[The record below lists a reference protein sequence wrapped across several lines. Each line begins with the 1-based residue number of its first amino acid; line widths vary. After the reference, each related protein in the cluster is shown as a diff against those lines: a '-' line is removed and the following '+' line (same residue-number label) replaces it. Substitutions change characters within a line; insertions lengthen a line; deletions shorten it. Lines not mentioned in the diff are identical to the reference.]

1 MKTREGQEGI
11 HKELENMREEL
22 KHLKKA
28 SKENVDDDP
37 SGRLISPNKIQIH
50 RVPKRDDDR

>member
-1 MKTREGQEGI
+1 
-11 HKELENMREEL
+11 MREEL